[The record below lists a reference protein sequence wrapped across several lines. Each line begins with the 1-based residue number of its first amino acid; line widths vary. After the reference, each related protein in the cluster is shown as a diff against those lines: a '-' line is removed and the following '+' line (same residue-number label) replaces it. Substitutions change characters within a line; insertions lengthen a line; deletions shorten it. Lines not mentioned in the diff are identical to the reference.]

1 LLAVTSRVMPGRLLG
16 AIVASTPAGRARAS
30 ATAAAGPEYR
40 RAPVAKTVFI
50 TGASSGIGRALAL
63 ELASRGY
70 DLFLTARTLDAL
82 EQVRADIASRDPA
95 RSVEVRRLDVTDDA
109 DVATAIAEAAEKL
122 GRCDVV
128 VANAGVGNSGRI
140 GDGNM
145 ERSRLIVET
154 NLIGAI
160 ATIDA
165 AVALFRRQ
173 GGGQIVGVGS
183 VAGVRGLPGSGSYS
197 ASKAG
202 LAVYLESVRAETHR
216 EPITVTTIAPG
227 YIDTPI
233 NQDMKNRPF
242 LIDVEKGARIMADLI
257 ERGVGYATVP
267 RFPWTVVAPL
277 LRVLPTSW
285 VARSTPQRDSA
296 NRR

>member
-1 LLAVTSRVMPGRLLG
+1 
-16 AIVASTPAGRARAS
+16 
-30 ATAAAGPEYR
+30 
-40 RAPVAKTVFI
+40 VAKTVFI
-50 TGASSGIGRALAL
+50 TGASSGIGRALAR
-63 ELASRGY
+63 ELAGRGY
-70 DLFLTARTLDAL
+70 DLFLTARRLDAL
-82 EQVRADIASRDPA
+82 EQVRTDIATANPA
-95 RSVEVRRLDVTDDA
+95 RRVEVRQLDVTDDA
-109 DVATAIAEAAEKL
+109 DVATAIAEAAETF
-122 GRCDVV
+122 GRCDIV
-128 VANAGVGNSGRI
+128 VANAGVGNSGRV
-140 GDGNM
+140 GEGSM
-145 ERSRLIVET
+145 ERGRLIVET
-154 NLIGAI
+154 NLIGAM

-202 LAVYLESVRAETHR
+202 VATYLETVRAETHA

-233 NQDMKNRPF
+233 NQDMKSRPF
-242 LIDVEKGARIMADLI
+242 LIDVEKGARITADLI
-257 ERGVGYATVP
+257 ERGVRYATVP

-285 VARSTPQRDSA
+285 LVRSTPERDSA
-296 NRR
+296 TT

>member
-1 LLAVTSRVMPGRLLG
+1 
-16 AIVASTPAGRARAS
+16 
-30 ATAAAGPEYR
+30 
-40 RAPVAKTVFI
+40 VAKSVFI

-63 ELASRGY
+63 ELARRGY
-70 DLFLTARTLDAL
+70 DLFLTARRLDAL
-82 EQVRADIASRDPA
+82 EQARSDIAGVAPGSR
-95 RSVEVRRLDVTDDA
+95 VEIRQLDVTDDA
-109 DVATAIAEAAEKL
+109 DVAAAIEEAADKL
-122 GRCDVV
+122 GRCDIV
-128 VANAGVGNSGRI
+128 VANAGVSNSGRV
-140 GDGNM
+140 GEDSMG
-145 ERSRLIVET
+145 RARLIVDT

-173 GGGQIVGVGS
+173 GGGQIVGVSS
-183 VAGVRGLPGSGSYS
+183 VAGVRGLPGSSSYS

-202 LAVYLESVRAETHR
+202 LMVYLESVRAETFR

-233 NQDMKNRPF
+233 NQDVKSRPF

-257 ERGVGYATVP
+257 ERGAGYATVP
-267 RFPWTVVAPL
+267 RYPWTLLAPL

-285 VARSTPQRDSA
+285 LARATPQRDSA
-296 NRR
+296 AGR

>member
-1 LLAVTSRVMPGRLLG
+1 VTIAG
-16 AIVASTPAGRARAS
+16 AAIAYGQ
-30 ATAAAGPEYR
+30 
-40 RAPVAKTVFI
+40 APVAKTVFI

-63 ELASRGY
+63 ELAGRGY
-70 DLFLTARTLDAL
+70 DLFLTARRLDAL
-82 EQVRADIASRDPA
+82 EQLRAEIATRDPA
-95 RSVEVRRLDVTDDA
+95 RRVEVRRLDVTDDA
-109 DVATAIAEAAEKL
+109 DVAAAIEEAAATF
-122 GRCDVV
+122 GRCDIV
-128 VANAGVGNSGRI
+128 VANAGVGNSGRV
-140 GDGNM
+140 GEGNV
-145 ERSRLIVET
+145 ERGRLIVET

-183 VAGVRGLPGSGSYS
+183 VAGVRGLPGSSSYS

-202 LAVYLESVRAETHR
+202 IAAYLESVRAETHR

-227 YIDTPI
+227 YIDTAI
-233 NQDMKNRPF
+233 NRDMKRRPF
-242 LIDVEKGARIMADLI
+242 LIDVNKGARLMADLI

-267 RFPWTVVAPL
+267 RLPWTVIAPL

-285 VARSTPQRDSA
+285 LVRGTPARNNA
-296 NRR
+296 NPR

>member
-1 LLAVTSRVMPGRLLG
+1 
-16 AIVASTPAGRARAS
+16 
-30 ATAAAGPEYR
+30 
-40 RAPVAKTVFI
+40 
-50 TGASSGIGRALAL
+50 
-63 ELASRGY
+63 
-70 DLFLTARTLDAL
+70 
-82 EQVRADIASRDPA
+82 
-95 RSVEVRRLDVTDDA
+95 VEVRQLDVTDDA
-109 DVATAIAEAAEKL
+109 DVATAIAEAAETF
-122 GRCDVV
+122 GRCDIV
-128 VANAGVGNSGRI
+128 VANAGVGNSGRV
-140 GDGNM
+140 GEGSM
-145 ERSRLIVET
+145 ERGRLIVET
-154 NLIGAI
+154 NLIGAM

-202 LAVYLESVRAETHR
+202 VATYLETVRAETHG

-233 NQDMKNRPF
+233 NQDMKSRPF
-242 LIDVEKGARIMADLI
+242 LIDVEKGARITADLI

-285 VARSTPQRDSA
+285 LVRSTPERDSA
-296 NRR
+296 TT

>member
-1 LLAVTSRVMPGRLLG
+1 
-16 AIVASTPAGRARAS
+16 
-30 ATAAAGPEYR
+30 
-40 RAPVAKTVFI
+40 VAKTVFI

-63 ELASRGY
+63 ELAGRGY
-70 DLFLTARTLDAL
+70 DLFLTARRLDAL
-82 EQVRADIASRDPA
+82 EQVRTDIAAAHPSR
-95 RSVEVRRLDVTDDA
+95 RVEVRRLDVTDDA
-109 DVATAIAEAAEKL
+109 DVARAIEEAAERL
-122 GRCDVV
+122 GRCDIV
-128 VANAGVGNSGRI
+128 VANAGVGNSGRV
-140 GDGNM
+140 GEGNM
-145 ERSRLIVET
+145 ERARLIVET

-160 ATIDA
+160 ATVDA

-173 GGGQIVGVGS
+173 GGGQVVGVGS

-202 LAVYLESVRAETHR
+202 LATYLESVRAETHR

-233 NQDMKNRPF
+233 NQDMKSRPF
-242 LIDVEKGARIMADLI
+242 LIDVEKGARIAADLI

-267 RFPWTVVAPL
+267 RFPWVVAPL

-285 VARSTPQRDSA
+285 LVWGTPER
-296 NRR
+296 